1 MRLALFSALLVAST
15 FVAGCATED
24 PGTTAS
30 AEEELTAKAT
40 GVFVATDN
48 EASGG
53 DFANVTTVRRAN
65 ATKTKCADGKAASTC
80 KAVGLDLS
88 ALGLTSTKESK
99 LDAAFRSGHAIVQGT
114 LKNVKAD
121 PSGHVTV
128 PTIVVTAA
136 WMSAGQNDLAASD
149 KLYFVQH
156 AVQNWMC
163 LQAHPCP
170 NINETSVNGTKTVR
184 IEDVIL
190 DGVGASKT
198 ELKKA
203 DDAMLVGGGGLLVA
217 GVNAKEGTGS
227 NAVTNLEA
235 VDFYLPYQ

>member
-1 MRLALFSALLVAST
+1 
-15 FVAGCATED
+15 
-24 PGTTAS
+24 
-30 AEEELTAKAT
+30 
-40 GVFVATDN
+40 
-48 EASGG
+48 
-53 DFANVTTVRRAN
+53 
-65 ATKTKCADGKAASTC
+65 
-80 KAVGLDLS
+80 
-88 ALGLTSTKESK
+88 
-99 LDAAFRSGHAIVQGT
+99 
-114 LKNVKAD
+114 
-121 PSGHVTV
+121 
-128 PTIVVTAA
+128 
-136 WMSAGQNDLAASD
+136 
-149 KLYFVQH
+149 
-156 AVQNWMC
+156 MC